1 MSIFDMMGKKSS
13 TGIFSIEL
21 FRCKWMM
28 VSLILIGWQGN
39 QNKKVNQC
47 LKKKGF
53 RMNVLMDEFSAH
65 IRFRPH
71 YKQCIQIN
79 SQNLSREGKEKQYAM
94 KKYDVIVIS
103 RGSQFHCLCFLY
115 FNTSHSTDYV
125 IISLFTESGVRAGN
139 AFTFARCQRAWR

>member
-1 MSIFDMMGKKSS
+1 MMGKKSS
-13 TGIFSIEL
+13 AGIFSIEL

-71 YKQCIQIN
+71 YK
-79 SQNLSREGKEKQYAM
+79 
-94 KKYDVIVIS
+94 
-103 RGSQFHCLCFLY
+103 
-115 FNTSHSTDYV
+115 
-125 IISLFTESGVRAGN
+125 
-139 AFTFARCQRAWR
+139 